1 MNVELPPKTCAT
13 TEQIICMK
21 PASPVMKAASDTTG
35 FAWTSGKLTDLKA
48 WIIEAVTNPA
58 ARACWKIVGAPSHL
72 SEEPETANMKKKVA
86 KYSASTANQKST

>member
-48 WIIEAVTNPA
+48 
-58 ARACWKIVGAPSHL
+58 
-72 SEEPETANMKKKVA
+72 
-86 KYSASTANQKST
+86 